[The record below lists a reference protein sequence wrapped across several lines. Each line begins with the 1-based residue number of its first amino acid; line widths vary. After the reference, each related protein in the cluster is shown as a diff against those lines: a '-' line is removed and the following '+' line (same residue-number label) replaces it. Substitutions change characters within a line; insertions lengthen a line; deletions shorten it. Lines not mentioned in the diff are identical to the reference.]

1 MAKAGFQ
8 TRCDLH
14 IVGPDIREEDVE
26 MVITRDTDD
35 IVIFTLYTSVIK
47 GSEEIYSVA
56 MNDVYFTDMSIT
68 PSKKGLGKK
77 SYDYLVQVTN
87 PSNEPEDPYVK
98 ILEEERER
106 VLDFSFTSE
115 TEAYRTQKTLF
126 RTQDTVHSTM
136 LEALLD
142 TLLRECETAGKLDFN
157 EFARANIKTE
167 RIIHRN
173 HEITVPMMVEHI
185 ETIVSDFITENIL
198 NGRVD
203 KDTYIGTD

>member
-14 IVGPDIREEDVE
+14 IVGPDVREEDVE
-26 MVITRDTDD
+26 IVISGDTDD
-35 IVIFTLYTSVIK
+35 IVNFTLYTSVIK
-47 GSEEIYSVA
+47 GSKEIYTVA

-68 PSKKGLGKK
+68 PSRKGLGKK

-87 PSNEPEDPYVK
+87 PNNEPEDPYVK
-98 ILEEERER
+98 VLEEKREQ
-106 VLDFSFTSE
+106 VFDFSFTSE

-126 RTQDTVHSTM
+126 RTQETVHTTM
-136 LEALLD
+136 QEKLLDALLG
-142 TLLRECETAGKLDFN
+142 ECQTKGKLDFN

-167 RIIHRN
+167 RVIHRN

-185 ETIVSDFITENIL
+185 GAIVSDFIAENIL
-198 NGRVD
+198 TGRVD
-203 KDTYIGTD
+203 KDTYIDID